1 MKMTLWG
8 INQYMDGT
16 LLDFLPESLPADTFD
31 PQIMEDLIYIQCGD
45 LFPYYQVPNY
55 LKLQIKNFF
64 DRNAEQFK
72 RVWEA
77 LYSEYNPI
85 ENYDRIEAWSDSHS
99 ESTRD
104 SESVHTSESARN
116 SESLS
121 TSSSESVSAITSSS
135 SSESSS
141 ARGDVSAFNAS
152 TLQPQS
158 ASSGSAATGG
168 TTNNDTRGTSNSLR
182 AGLNVQDTINY
193 KNLLNTRDNKALDE
207 HRGRVHG
214 NIGVTTSQQMIQ
226 SSIELGSYDIYLW
239 VITLFQK
246 NIISAIV

>member
-1 MKMTLWG
+1 MTLWG
-8 INQYMDGT
+8 INEYMDGT
-16 LLDFLPESLPADTFD
+16 LLDFLPTSLPANTFD
-31 PQIMEDLIYIQCGD
+31 PKIMEDLIYIECGD

-64 DRNAEQFK
+64 DRNKDQFR

-77 LYSEYNPI
+77 LNSEYNPI

-99 ESTRD
+99 ES
-104 SESVHTSESARN
+104 
-116 SESLS
+116 LS

-135 SSESSS
+135 NSESSS
-141 ARGDVSAFNAS
+141 ANGNVSAYNAP

-158 ASSGSAATGG
+158 ASSGSAASSGRTS
-168 TTNNDTRGTSNSLR
+168 NDTRGAQTSLR
-182 AGLNVQDTINY
+182 GM
-193 KNLLNTRDNKALDE
+193 KGLDE

-226 SSIELGSYDIYLW
+226 SSIELGSYDIYIW
-239 VITLFQK
+239 VVALFRK